1 MDKLKLY
8 KINEEK
14 KSKNQNKP
22 LNDKLFTKGTYTPNK
37 IQIHKKRT
45 HIKIKSRDLN
55 PKLNLKTENNIIY
68 KYNKPQLR
76 QNKTLNNINTLK
88 YNREKKLKI
97 NIINRHIHDFNNKK
111 NETYKKILNLWKEL
125 GVNYIY
131 QSVFNKKSNELN
143 EKDRNEYFKY
153 EFDKLNNLY
162 NIINLIKNDIKNREN
177 IITQLQN
184 KYKDKNIENTNFN
197 EETLKQI
204 LSILNDIRKYSLD
217 ITYNILLLKKELG
230 YDLSINKYDSN
241 KIFPFK
247 KDYII
252 KINTD
257 LDFLVDSTLNQYFSF
272 EKSDPFFT
280 KIQINTY
287 NSYKFPKIEDDKKN
301 YIINNFKNIFLD
313 ELISQN
319 LTNVGDKNFESIFNF
334 KNVKPKKLFLQN
346 NVIKA
351 QRGLSKQKLRPR
363 ISDRIIIDSNNNNKT
378 NIISAEKFN
387 NIKKKVF
394 NTNINLNFN
403 SKIKNDNILPLDE
416 DMKIFEKIIEQKIL
430 GKEKNNICEFNKNK
444 SSNNHKITKL
454 NSTTKK
460 EISNFIQNIFDESE
474 IEMSENNNN
483 KKLIPKNNYEENE
496 KNKIKKLYGEYIIEL
511 YKGKLSS
518 LENIYKDYYKEI
530 PEKIK
535 YGFNIQSSILKYING
550 IYPKILCVKTNN
562 KSTKLIGIIT
572 LNYISSNTNSISIG
586 KIKSNNYNKILNI
599 SSISCINESQ
609 FEDILLN
616 TIDFCKEFLYFE
628 NLTLELYYL
637 NKNGQFILYT
647 DLENIIKTK
656 AKFRWVKMENDG
668 VNRKIKYKFI
678 NNNLNVDNSNDNKK
692 NNILNLKS
700 INIVSYEEEKNYKK
714 SDIRELSFINDF
726 SINYLLLE
734 MIGQNNFKV
743 NDKKN
748 NGNNYINNLISK
760 ITFKKINHVCSDYLL
775 SQVGTLNDIENF
787 IQENKNVF
795 NISDLLNKI
804 NETIFNESYFSLSIL
819 SIENSFKN
827 IIKRKYNG
835 YIYNILFLSQISEF
849 SLKDKN
855 NNELI
860 FYLIKNSEYNS
871 SIIIYELKENQ
882 SFEDIIT
889 LFSSNDNNY
898 SKNISA
904 IFKDIFSLVNQ
915 KPMKINKNIH
925 IPAFKCEAERMCFR
939 PSVFSDVILENNS
952 LEKIYKINCI
962 DFIEEFTF
970 GIDEP
975 INIRDNIMELDN
987 FGEKDDIIIKNDF
1000 IINYVEN
1007 DLIFELQI
1015 PTISTFFV
1023 EKKNWIKSD

>member
-1 MDKLKLY
+1 MM
-8 KINEEK
+8 
-14 KSKNQNKP
+14 
-22 LNDKLFTKGTYTPNK
+22 
-37 IQIHKKRT
+37 
-45 HIKIKSRDLN
+45 
-55 PKLNLKTENNIIY
+55 
-68 KYNKPQLR
+68 
-76 QNKTLNNINTLK
+76 
-88 YNREKKLKI
+88 
-97 NIINRHIHDFNNKK
+97 
-111 NETYKKILNLWKEL
+111 
-125 GVNYIY
+125 
-131 QSVFNKKSNELN
+131 
-143 EKDRNEYFKY
+143 
-153 EFDKLNNLY
+153 
-162 NIINLIKNDIKNREN
+162 
-177 IITQLQN
+177 
-184 KYKDKNIENTNFN
+184 
-197 EETLKQI
+197 
-204 LSILNDIRKYSLD
+204 
-217 ITYNILLLKKELG
+217 
-230 YDLSINKYDSN
+230 
-241 KIFPFK
+241 
-247 KDYII
+247 
-252 KINTD
+252 
-257 LDFLVDSTLNQYFSF
+257 
-272 EKSDPFFT
+272 
-280 KIQINTY
+280 
-287 NSYKFPKIEDDKKN
+287 
-301 YIINNFKNIFLD
+301 
-313 ELISQN
+313 
-319 LTNVGDKNFESIFNF
+319 
-334 KNVKPKKLFLQN
+334 
-346 NVIKA
+346 
-351 QRGLSKQKLRPR
+351 
-363 ISDRIIIDSNNNNKT
+363 IIDNN
-378 NIISAEKFN
+378 
-387 NIKKKVF
+387 
-394 NTNINLNFN
+394 
-403 SKIKNDNILPLDE
+403 
-416 DMKIFEKIIEQKIL
+416 
-430 GKEKNNICEFNKNK
+430 
-444 SSNNHKITKL
+444 
-454 NSTTKK
+454 
-460 EISNFIQNIFDESE
+460 
-474 IEMSENNNN
+474 
-483 KKLIPKNNYEENE
+483 
-496 KNKIKKLYGEYIIEL
+496 
-511 YKGKLSS
+511 
-518 LENIYKDYYKEI
+518 
-530 PEKIK
+530 
-535 YGFNIQSSILKYING
+535 
-550 IYPKILCVKTNN
+550 
-562 KSTKLIGIIT
+562 
-572 LNYISSNTNSISIG
+572 
-586 KIKSNNYNKILNI
+586 
-599 SSISCINESQ
+599 
-609 FEDILLN
+609 
-616 TIDFCKEFLYFE
+616 
-628 NLTLELYYL
+628 
-637 NKNGQFILYT
+637 
-647 DLENIIKTK
+647 
-656 AKFRWVKMENDG
+656 
-668 VNRKIKYKFI
+668 
-678 NNNLNVDNSNDNKK
+678 NDNKK

-925 IPAFKCEAERMCFR
+925 IPAFKCEADRMCFR

>member
-1 MDKLKLY
+1 M
-8 KINEEK
+8 
-14 KSKNQNKP
+14 
-22 LNDKLFTKGTYTPNK
+22 
-37 IQIHKKRT
+37 
-45 HIKIKSRDLN
+45 
-55 PKLNLKTENNIIY
+55 
-68 KYNKPQLR
+68 
-76 QNKTLNNINTLK
+76 
-88 YNREKKLKI
+88 
-97 NIINRHIHDFNNKK
+97 
-111 NETYKKILNLWKEL
+111 
-125 GVNYIY
+125 
-131 QSVFNKKSNELN
+131 
-143 EKDRNEYFKY
+143 
-153 EFDKLNNLY
+153 
-162 NIINLIKNDIKNREN
+162 
-177 IITQLQN
+177 
-184 KYKDKNIENTNFN
+184 
-197 EETLKQI
+197 
-204 LSILNDIRKYSLD
+204 
-217 ITYNILLLKKELG
+217 
-230 YDLSINKYDSN
+230 
-241 KIFPFK
+241 
-247 KDYII
+247 
-252 KINTD
+252 
-257 LDFLVDSTLNQYFSF
+257 
-272 EKSDPFFT
+272 
-280 KIQINTY
+280 
-287 NSYKFPKIEDDKKN
+287 
-301 YIINNFKNIFLD
+301 
-313 ELISQN
+313 
-319 LTNVGDKNFESIFNF
+319 
-334 KNVKPKKLFLQN
+334 
-346 NVIKA
+346 
-351 QRGLSKQKLRPR
+351 
-363 ISDRIIIDSNNNNKT
+363 
-378 NIISAEKFN
+378 
-387 NIKKKVF
+387 
-394 NTNINLNFN
+394 
-403 SKIKNDNILPLDE
+403 
-416 DMKIFEKIIEQKIL
+416 
-430 GKEKNNICEFNKNK
+430 
-444 SSNNHKITKL
+444 
-454 NSTTKK
+454 
-460 EISNFIQNIFDESE
+460 
-474 IEMSENNNN
+474 
-483 KKLIPKNNYEENE
+483 IPKNNYEENE

-511 YKGKLSS
+511 YKDKLSS

-535 YGFNIQSSILKYING
+535 YGFNVQSSILKYING

-616 TIDFCKEFLYFE
+616 TINFCKEFLYFE

-678 NNNLNVDNSNDNKK
+678 NNNLNDGNNNDNKK

-726 SINYLLLE
+726 SINYLLIE
-734 MIGQNNFKV
+734 MRWQNNFKV

-925 IPAFKCEAERMCFR
+925 IPAFKCEADRMCFR